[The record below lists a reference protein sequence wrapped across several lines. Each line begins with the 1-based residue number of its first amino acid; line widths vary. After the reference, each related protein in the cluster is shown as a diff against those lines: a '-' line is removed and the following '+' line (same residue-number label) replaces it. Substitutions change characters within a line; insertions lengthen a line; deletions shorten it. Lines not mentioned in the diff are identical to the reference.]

1 MSNLNDSKPS
11 ASTSKPKVVLAFSGG
26 LDTSFCILYLKNQG
40 YDVISVTVDTGGFS
54 EEELG
59 KLNSR
64 SQELGAI
71 QHHTLDGKTK
81 VYEDHIAY
89 LVKGNVLRGNVYPLC
104 VGAERVVQA
113 RMIAE
118 ICDELGAEYVA
129 HGSTGAG
136 NDQIRFDV
144 AIRSLCPHLTIIAPV
159 RDEGWT
165 RESSAQYLSDHGF
178 PVKVEIKDYS
188 INEGL
193 WGVTIGGKET
203 HDSWEVPPDHAYP
216 WTKPISELGSDAWT
230 CTLQFKNGEVTGI
243 NDQEMSGVEVV
254 EYLNKKGAEY
264 GVGRGIHVGDTIIGI
279 KGRIA
284 FEAPSAAILV
294 KAHRELEKLVLTRWQ
309 GIIKE
314 QLSQFY
320 GMLLHE
326 AHYFDP
332 AMRDIE
338 ALIDSAQSR
347 VEGEVKVSLQLGHV
361 FINGVRSPYSMM
373 NTKVGTYG
381 EQNRMWSAEDAKG
394 FCNLYGTQS
403 ILSTLALQ
411 AAQEEK

>member
-1 MSNLNDSKPS
+1 MTEKNTDLTT
-11 ASTSKPKVVLAFSGG
+11 AKPKVVLAFSGG

-54 EEELG
+54 QGELS
-59 KLNSR
+59 KLDGR
-64 SQELGAI
+64 SKELGAI
-71 QHHTLDGKTK
+71 QHITLDGKTR
-81 VYEDHIAY
+81 VFADHIAY

-118 ICDELGAEYVA
+118 ICTELGADYVA

-144 AIRSLCPHLTIIAPV
+144 ALRSLCPHLTILAPV
-159 RDEGWT
+159 RDEEWT
-165 RESSAQYLSDHGF
+165 REASAQYLNKHGF
-178 PVKVEIKDYS
+178 PVTLETKDYS
-188 INEGL
+188 INEGI

-203 HDSWEVPPDHAYP
+203 HDSWEVPPSNAYP
-216 WTKPISELGSDAWT
+216 WTKPVEKLTQEAWT
-230 CTLQFKNGEVTGI
+230 GILSFKAGVITAIDGQN
-243 NDQEMSGVEVV
+243 MSGVEAV
-254 EYLNKKGAEY
+254 EFLNKKGSEY

-284 FEAPSAAILV
+284 FEAPGAEILI

-309 GIIKE
+309 TMLKE
-314 QLSQFY
+314 QLGTFY

-332 AMRDIE
+332 AMRDLE
-338 ALIDSAQSR
+338 AFIDSSQER
-347 VEGEVKVSLQLGHV
+347 VEGEVKITLQLGHV
-361 FINGVRSPYSMM
+361 LITGVRSPYSMM
-373 NTKVGTYG
+373 NTAVGTYG
-381 EQNRMWSAEDAKG
+381 EQNRMWTAQDAKG
-394 FCNLYGTQS
+394 FCNLYGMQS

-411 AAQEEK
+411 SAQEEQK

>member
-1 MSNLNDSKPS
+1 MTNLTQN
-11 ASTSKPKVVLAFSGG
+11 KPKVVLAFSGG
-26 LDTSFCILYLKNQG
+26 LDTSFCIVYLKNQG
-40 YDVISVTVDTGGFS
+40 YDVVSVTVDTGGFS
-54 EEELG
+54 DEELAQ
-59 KLNSR
+59 LNDR
-64 SQELGAI
+64 SQSLGAI
-71 QHHTLDGKTK
+71 EHYTLDGKER
-81 VYEDHIAY
+81 VFEDHIAY

-113 RMIAE
+113 KMIAE
-118 ICDELGAEYVA
+118 ICTKIGADYVA

-144 AIRSLCPHLTIIAPV
+144 ALRSLCPHLTILAPV

-165 RESSAQYLSDHGF
+165 RESSARYLEEHGF
-178 PVKVEIKDYS
+178 PVKVETKEYS

-216 WTKPISELGSDAWT
+216 WTRPLKEVSQDPLELKIT
-230 CTLQFKNGEVTGI
+230 FKQGVAVAL
-243 NDQEMSGVEVV
+243 NDQVLSGVKLV
-254 EYLNKKGAEY
+254 ESLNQTGAEY
-264 GVGRGIHVGDTIIGI
+264 GVGRGIHVGDTILGI

-284 FEAPSAAILV
+284 FEAPGADILI
-294 KAHRELEKLVLTRWQ
+294 KAHRELEKVVLTRWQ
-309 GIIKE
+309 SMIKD
-314 QLSQFY
+314 QLGNFY

-338 ALIDSAQSR
+338 ALIDSSQSR
-347 VEGEVKVSLQLGHV
+347 MDGDVRVRLHLGHV
-361 FINGVRSPYSMM
+361 VIVGVRSPYSMM

-411 AAQEEK
+411 AAQESTQLDP